1 MGRSTTSS
9 KESAGVKSVG
19 VVNNVE
25 AGDLIYRTSN
35 GYGVLP
41 NNFVSSAEFESK
53 QTKNISNGKL
63 IGHDAYGYV
72 RLYDNA
78 ATQFGK
84 CMDTLSNGNIVLA
97 YRKTNKAS
105 SNDTIDYEARI
116 YDTSYNLVHRS

>member
-63 IGHDAYGYV
+63 IGHDA
-72 RLYDNA
+72 
-78 ATQFGK
+78 FG
-84 CMDTLSNGNIVLA
+84 S
-97 YRKTNKAS
+97 
-105 SNDTIDYEARI
+105 
-116 YDTSYNLVHRS
+116 